1 MAEPA
6 RRLTVINSSNR
17 ELMSD
22 ELDSVNGGRNPDDFC
37 CGGPTKPNQ
46 GGMGGGGL
54 GGQILGGIK
63 SVAKTI
69 AGIFG
74 L

>member
-1 MAEPA
+1 M
-6 RRLTVINSSNR
+6 INSSNR

-37 CGGPTKPNQ
+37 CGGPGNLHQ

-54 GGQILGGIK
+54 GGQILGGIR
-63 SVAKTI
+63 SVVKTI
-69 AGIFG
+69 AGIVG